1 VPEKLSVTAQND
13 LMNDTIVPD
22 DKDWTWVLETA
33 CPECGFEAGELE
45 VAEVGSVI
53 RRNAAEFAEV
63 LSGPADVLR
72 ERRDP
77 VTWSPLEY
85 GAHVRDVYRLY
96 LERLTM
102 MLAEDDP
109 LYPNWDQDETAVADN
124 YGAQDPAVVAGE
136 LVDAAE
142 ALAAAFDDVH
152 GSQWARPGR
161 RGDGAT
167 FTVETFAR
175 YLIHDPIHHLH
186 DVRS

>member
-1 VPEKLSVTAQND
+1 MAGRLVTAQDDVMDN
-13 LMNDTIVPD
+13 TIVPD

-45 VAEVGSVI
+45 VTEVGSMI
-53 RRNAAEFAEV
+53 RRNATEFAEV

-77 VTWSPLEY
+77 GKWSPLEY

-102 MLAEDDP
+102 MLTADDP
-109 LYPNWDQDETAVADN
+109 LYPNWDQDETAVVDN
-124 YGAQDPAVVAGE
+124 YGAQNPTVVAEE
-136 LVDAAE
+136 LVVAAE
-142 ALAAAFDDVH
+142 ALAAAFDDVQ
-152 GSQWARPGR
+152 GDQWARSGR
-161 RGDGAT
+161 RSDGAT
-167 FTVETFAR
+167 FTVDTFAR
-175 YLIHDPIHHLH
+175 YLIHDPVHHLR